1 MTQKFEIFGQNFDHF
16 CGLRGNCWPLWG
28 CEKSFFTFFLNC
40 SGVVLGM
47 FRYYFRTWKAYFW
60 VYLQLLRLI
69 PELYTLLW
77 GPADALLNF
86 DYAFAGLF
94 ITVKRFSKL
103 LLKHKLVLPTR
114 PWQRFFF
121 PWKSKV
127 PVKTVFGPFFGFLH
141 GCKFDFHAH
150 FFGIFHGRSKFF
162 TETS

>member
-1 MTQKFEIFGQNFDHF
+1 MGQESHFLDFLKVILDFFKNSLGIILRLKRPTFGCICWSKGWEMTQKFEILGQNFDHF
-16 CGLRGNCWPLWG
+16 GGLRGNCWPLWG

-94 ITVKRFSKL
+94 IPVWKRL
-103 LLKHKLVLPTR
+103 
-114 PWQRFFF
+114 
-121 PWKSKV
+121 
-127 PVKTVFGPFFGFLH
+127 
-141 GCKFDFHAH
+141 
-150 FFGIFHGRSKFF
+150 
-162 TETS
+162 

>member
-1 MTQKFEIFGQNFDHF
+1 MTQKFGILGQNIDHF
-16 CGLRGNCWPLWG
+16 GGLRGNCWPLWG

-94 ITVKRFSKL
+94 IRLICTILNVSKFINFRF
-103 LLKHKLVLPTR
+103 LLKYKEVDT
-114 PWQRFFF
+114 
-121 PWKSKV
+121 
-127 PVKTVFGPFFGFLH
+127 TH
-141 GCKFDFHAH
+141 GTIHIL
-150 FFGIFHGRSKFF
+150 GIPQVSLEWG
-162 TETS
+162 